1 MEGDPHTNSL
11 LVYTLLVLLLPLG
24 SFILSLLTSER
35 YSWIVSLQASLLLL
49 VSTILSFYLLSLQW
63 NEAPVSFDFTWFTI
77 GNTALS
83 ASLLL
88 TNTSLLM
95 LTVVTLISFLVHVY
109 SIGYMAGDSGMKRYF
124 SMLGFFTF
132 SMLGIVL
139 ADNLLLL
146 FIFWELVGFS
156 SYLLIGHWREKPEAA
171 KAAHKA
177 FLINRIGDVGFLT
190 GLMIIWAH
198 TDSLSVSHI
207 LQSAEGH
214 SWQTAASLCI
224 FCGVIGKS
232 AQFPL
237 FTWLPDAMEGPTPV
251 SALIHAATMVA
262 AGVYLLIRIFPLFT
276 PSALVAVTAV
286 GMITAFLG
294 ALTALYQYD
303 IKKILAYST
312 ISQLGLMVMALGMG
326 VVNAALLH
334 LFTHAFFKAC
344 LFLSAGS
351 VIHALHHAQAR
362 MHADAQDIR
371 IMGGLRKRLPV
382 TFITFLVSGAS
393 LSGIPFFSG
402 FLSKEAIITAVW
414 MNNTAFSWLMISALL
429 AVSFLTVLYTF
440 RLIWFV
446 FMGEERHPLSDRII
460 ESPKVMRAPQVLL
473 AVLCLWF
480 VVSWNPFN
488 FIGWLLPPGK
498 HVHASWITAVTI
510 LWISSAGIM
519 GYYLFRAAK
528 FRYNNVLE
536 NGFFIDSFTQHFV
549 TKFVL
554 KSASVSAFI
563 DHKIDRVIHGGAY
576 AQVTLAHVTAWFD
589 SFILDGIV
597 NGMAGL
603 SRWIGSVTRSFQGGK
618 IQVYIFWSLLSII
631 IFLIWTLN

>member
-1 MEGDPHTNSL
+1 MEGDPHTNAL

-35 YSWIVSLQASLLLL
+35 YSWIVSLQTSVLLLI
-49 VSTILSFYLLSLQW
+49 STIVSFYLLSIQW
-63 NEAPVSFDFTWFTI
+63 NEAPVSFDLTWFTI
-77 GNTALS
+77 GKTALS

-95 LTVVTLISFLVHVY
+95 LTAVTLISFLVHVY
-109 SIGYMAGDSGMKRYF
+109 SIGYMAGDSGIKRYF

-198 TDSLSVSHI
+198 TGSLSVPDI
-207 LQSAEGH
+207 LQSATGH

-237 FTWLPDAMEGPTPV
+237 FSWLPDAMEGPTPV

-276 PSALVAVTAV
+276 PSALVVVASV

-326 VVNAALLH
+326 VKDAALLH

-362 MHADAQDIR
+362 MHADVQDIR
-371 IMGGLRKRLPV
+371 IMGGLRKKLPV

-393 LSGIPFFSG
+393 LAGIPFFSG
-402 FLSKEAIITAVW
+402 FLSKEAIVTAVW
-414 MNNTAFSWLMISALL
+414 MNNTAFSWGMLSALL

-460 ESPKVMRAPQVLL
+460 ESPMVMRAPLVLL
-473 AVLCLWF
+473 AALSLWF
-480 VVSWNPFN
+480 VVSWNPFD
-488 FIGWLLPPGK
+488 FTGWLLSPDK
-498 HVHASWITAVTI
+498 HVHVSWITVVTV
-510 LWISSAGIM
+510 LWISSAGIL

-528 FRYNNVLE
+528 FRYNRILE
-536 NGFFIDSFTQHFV
+536 NSFFIDSFTQHFV
-549 TKFVL
+549 TKWVL
-554 KSASVSAFI
+554 KSASVTASI
-563 DHKIDRVIHGGAY
+563 DRRIDRVIHGSAY